1 MWPIARA
8 KNTTADTP
16 QELVDLEYYSTNLQ
30 TLKLLVILVIY
41 LCIPLVLT
49 PDDLSMLNTHLRG
62 VSRKWYSLGFQL
74 GFTAD
79 QLKNLVST
87 LDVNCEPALY
97 LSKVLF
103 TWLQRANPP
112 TLEELCRALSHER
125 IGEKMLALQ
134 LLHCTSIVL
143 FAFVT

>member
-1 MWPIARA
+1 M
-8 KNTTADTP
+8 NFETT
-16 QELVDLEYYSTNLQ
+16 
-30 TLKLLVILVIY
+30 VIIIY
-41 LCIPLVLT
+41 LCISLVLV

-62 VSRKWYSLGFQL
+62 VSKKWYSLGFQL

-87 LDVNCEPALY
+87 VDVNCDPAVY

-125 IGEKMLALQ
+125 IGEKKLALQ
-134 LLHCTSIVL
+134 LLHSMFNTPLHLVAKSLNNLDQHVSKNYITALFSLSTSSQD
-143 FAFVT
+143 